1 MSTLVTFATAML
13 SRRYIRIKVMQALY
27 AFFHSEDK
35 SVPGH
40 EKEMF
45 SSFERMYDL
54 YLYLLLLLT
63 EIRDGGRTRIA
74 IRRVKKL
81 PTEQDI
87 NPNTKFVD
95 NKIFGILAINH
106 QAASESSKRKI
117 SWENDPEMVQK
128 LFLKI
133 TGSEEYK
140 SYMNSPVRDFK
151 EDKKFIS
158 SIYRNIISED
168 ESLAMFF
175 EEKNIHWAD
184 DIDFV
189 NTLVLK
195 TIDYISESATDNFPI
210 ALLYKDEKE
219 DKLFAKELFRK
230 VIGHSVETDTMIQ
243 GKTENWELERIAFMD
258 VLLMKMSICEFLY
271 FPTIP
276 VKVTLNEYIELAK
289 QYSTPRS
296 SFFVNG
302 ILDKLL
308 ADFKNAGRLLK
319 QGRGLVEN

>member
-1 MSTLVTFATAML
+1 
-13 SRRYIRIKVMQALY
+13 MQALY

-35 SVPGH
+35 RFAKH

-45 SSFERMYDL
+45 SSFEQIYDL
-54 YLYLLLLLT
+54 YLYFFLLLI
-63 EIRDGGRTRIA
+63 EIRDGGRNRIA
-74 IRRVKKL
+74 IRKVKKL

-87 NPNTKFVD
+87 NPNTKFIE
-95 NKIFGILAINH
+95 NKIFGIIAINK
-106 QAASESSKRKI
+106 QVASESHKRKI
-117 SWENDPEMVQK
+117 SWEKDSEIVQK
-128 LFLKI
+128 LFSKI
-133 TGSEEYK
+133 TESEEYK
-140 SYMNSPVRDFK
+140 SYMSNSDSSFK

-158 SIYRNIISED
+158 EIYRNIIAGD
-168 ESLAMFF
+168 ESLEMFF

-195 TIDYISESATDNFPI
+195 TIDYIPESATDNFPI
-210 ALLYKDEKE
+210 TLLYKDEKE
-219 DKLFAKELFRK
+219 DKLFAKELFK
-230 VIGHSVETDTMIQ
+230 NVIEHSEETDKLIQ

-258 VLLMKMSICEFLY
+258 VLLMKMSIIEFLY

-296 SFFVNG
+296 SVFVNG

-308 ADFKNAGRLLK
+308 ADFKNEGRLHK

>member
-1 MSTLVTFATAML
+1 ML

-35 SVPGH
+35 RIPKH

-45 SSFERMYDL
+45 SSFERIYDL
-54 YLYLLLLLT
+54 YLYLLLLLI
-63 EIRDGGRTRIA
+63 EIRECGRNRIA
-74 IRRVKKL
+74 IRKVKKL
-81 PTEQDI
+81 PTQADI
-87 NPNTKFVD
+87 TPNTKFVN
-95 NKIFGILAINH
+95 NKIFSIISINK
-106 QAASESSKRKI
+106 QVASESFKRKI
-117 SWENDPEMVQK
+117 SWEKDLEIVQK
-128 LFLKI
+128 LFSNI
-133 TGSEEYK
+133 TESEEYN
-140 SYMNSPVRDFK
+140 SYMSSSVCDFK

-158 SIYRNIISED
+158 EIYRNSIAGD
-168 ESLAMFF
+168 ESLEMFF

-195 TIDYISESATDNFPI
+195 TIDYIPESATDNFPI

-219 DKLFAKELFRK
+219 DKLFAKELFK
-230 VIGHSVETDTMIQ
+230 NVIEHTEETDKMIQ
-243 GKTENWELERIAFMD
+243 GKTENWKLERIAFMD
-258 VLLMKMSICEFLY
+258 VLLMKMSIIEFLY

-296 SFFVNG
+296 SIFVNG

-308 ADFKNAGRLLK
+308 ADFKNDGRLQK

>member
-1 MSTLVTFATAML
+1 
-13 SRRYIRIKVMQALY
+13 MQALY
-27 AFFHSEDK
+27 AYFHTEDK
-35 SVPGH
+35 SIPKH

-45 SSFERMYDL
+45 SSFERIYDL
-54 YLYLLLLLT
+54 YLYLLLLLI
-63 EIRDGGRTRIA
+63 EIRDGARNRIA
-74 IRRVKKL
+74 IRKAKKL
-81 PTEQDI
+81 PTDQDI
-87 NPNTKFVD
+87 NPNTKFIE
-95 NKIFGILAINH
+95 NRIFGIISINK
-106 QAASESSKRKI
+106 QVASESLKRKI
-117 SWENDPEMVQK
+117 SWEKDSEIVQK
-128 LFLKI
+128 LFFMI
-133 TGSEEYK
+133 AESEEYK
-140 SYMNSPVRDFK
+140 SYMSKTERNFI

-158 SIYRNIISED
+158 EIYRNVISGD
-168 ESLAMFF
+168 ESLAAFF

-195 TIDYISESATDNFPI
+195 TLDYIPESATDNLPI
-210 ALLYKDEKE
+210 AFLYKDEKE
-219 DKLFAKELFRK
+219 DKMFAKELFKK
-230 VIGHSVETDTMIQ
+230 VIEHSDEADKVIQ

-258 VLLMKMSICEFLY
+258 VLLMKMSIIEFLY

-296 SFFVNG
+296 SVFVNG

-308 ADFKNAGRLLK
+308 ADFKNEGRLKK

>member
-1 MSTLVTFATAML
+1 
-13 SRRYIRIKVMQALY
+13 
-27 AFFHSEDK
+27 
-35 SVPGH
+35 
-40 EKEMF
+40 MF
-45 SSFERMYDL
+45 SSFERIYDL
-54 YLYLLLLLT
+54 YLYLFLLLI
-63 EIRDGGRTRIA
+63 EIRDGGRNRIA
-74 IRRVKKL
+74 IRKVKKL

-87 NPNTKFVD
+87 NPNTKFIN
-95 NKIFGILAINH
+95 NKIFGIIAINK
-106 QAASESSKRKI
+106 QVASESSKRKI
-117 SWENDPEMVQK
+117 SWEKDLEIVQK
-128 LFLKI
+128 LFSKI
-133 TGSEEYK
+133 TESEEYK
-140 SYMNSPVRDFK
+140 LYMSTPVRDFK

-158 SIYRNIISED
+158 EIYRNIIAGD
-168 ESLAMFF
+168 ESLDMFF

-195 TIDYISESATDNFPI
+195 TIDYIPESATDNFPI

-219 DKLFAKELFRK
+219 DKLFAKELFK
-230 VIGHSVETDTMIQ
+230 NVIEHSEETAKLIQ

-258 VLLMKMSICEFLY
+258 VLLMKMSIIEFLY

-296 SFFVNG
+296 SVFVNG

-308 ADFKNAGRLLK
+308 ADFKNDGRLQK